1 MTRSAAMDRLKGK
14 VAIVTGGASGIGAAT
29 LRRLAAEGASV
40 VCADIN
46 DEAGA
51 AVVAKLEAKTLA
63 SRVDGATVLA
73 SGFVHE

>member
-1 MTRSAAMDRLKGK
+1 MTLDRLKGK

-29 LRRLAAEGASV
+29 LRRFMAEGASV

-51 AVVAKLEAKTLA
+51 EVVAKLEA
-63 SRVDGATVLA
+63 DGAKAV
-73 SGFVHE
+73 FQH